1 MSKNS
6 FTLFLTSI
14 NSCSFNV
21 VHIADAGHC
30 IFEKCSNTYGIFSTL
45 CSIHFM
51 FQRIRGDCW
60 HQRFDLEQNAKLDQY
75 QHAQITTLF
84 ENDKQKTISIINWY
98 KNVMLLIKLPF
109 FRRLLLRQMPL
120 QFDNWILKFLPMT
133 PA

>member
-1 MSKNS
+1 MSKYS

-30 IFEKCSNTYGIFSTL
+30 IFEKCSNTNRIFSTL

-51 FQRIRGDCW
+51 FQRIWGDCW
-60 HQRFDLEQNAKLDQY
+60 HQRFDLEKNAKLEQY

-84 ENDKQKTISIINWY
+84 EYEKTNIISIINRY
-98 KNVMLLIKLPF
+98 KNSMLFIKLPS
-109 FRRLLLRQMPL
+109 FRRRLLRQMPL
-120 QFDNWILKFLPMT
+120 QFDNWILMFLPT
-133 PA
+133 IPA